1 MKKKEHKFQQSVNIH
16 LGAVCAECG
25 DSILA
30 HDHEPPKNPKPLMP
44 NAVDSVVL
52 REQIAEM
59 IKAWSE
65 SDKDTGRWI
74 EKNYPNQELTTHTKI
89 YDERV
94 DRVFSLITGE
104 TK

>member
-52 REQIAEM
+52 RKQIETILIGHAND
-59 IKAWSE
+59 IGE
-65 SDKDTGRWI
+65 SDFADSKQH
-74 EKNYPNQELTTHTKI
+74 KKI
-89 YDERV
+89 TNKAV
-94 DRVFSLITGE
+94 DAVFSLITGE
-104 TK
+104 KETK